1 MTEQKTLT
9 FFEAIVE
16 ARKGRLIA
24 KIEFN
29 SHLMHFGEGHLRY
42 YDDGTPA
49 YVSEDI
55 LDALYYIVWPEREVE
70 E

>member
-42 YDDGTPA
+42 YDDGA
-49 YVSEDI
+49 MRMMSEFK
-55 LDALYYIVWPEREVE
+55 LE
-70 E
+70 EEIENVQADS